1 MVTIHK
7 IRCAYC
13 KHTEFYNNNKTGC
26 SLCHRNYYVSKTKK
40 NKNKYSKEKAGRQ
53 CLSILLLSTVFC
65 IKR

>member
-26 SLCHRNYYVSKTKK
+26 SLCHRNYYVSKTK
-40 NKNKYSKEKAGRQ
+40 EKAGRQ